1 MDIPLVEDNIS
12 IKEEKIQKIGQQ
24 FFMNLKRIPKE
35 NETKEIKIKIKT
47 TKKELSGISIELLGI
62 GKDEISEIYNLNSET
77 NNSFLIFSCII
88 NGKDTNSINH
98 IKTSFEIYKK
108 KIEEYLFGSND
119 TNDRLKLRVVG
130 NQFLLN

>member
-47 TKKELSGISIELLGI
+47 TKKRTFW
-62 GKDEISEIYNLNSET
+62 NFN
-77 NNSFLIFSCII
+77 
-88 NGKDTNSINH
+88 
-98 IKTSFEIYKK
+98 
-108 KIEEYLFGSND
+108 
-119 TNDRLKLRVVG
+119 
-130 NQFLLN
+130 